1 MPRPL
6 KETPEAVSGRS
17 SGRGRLS
24 TRPLSPLEIRPTL
37 FGSKRNRSRSLSN
50 PSDDNRI
57 KRRPSAS
64 HFYKVHASGASKV
77 SSAFDGDTKRS
88 KSEDSGEDDDSSEDD
103 EPSANVDITQL
114 PASQSDE
121 SDDEVLSRS

>member
-1 MPRPL
+1 M
-6 KETPEAVSGRS
+6 
-17 SGRGRLS
+17 
-24 TRPLSPLEIRPTL
+24 
-37 FGSKRNRSRSLSN
+37 
-50 PSDDNRI
+50 
-57 KRRPSAS
+57 
-64 HFYKVHASGASKV
+64 